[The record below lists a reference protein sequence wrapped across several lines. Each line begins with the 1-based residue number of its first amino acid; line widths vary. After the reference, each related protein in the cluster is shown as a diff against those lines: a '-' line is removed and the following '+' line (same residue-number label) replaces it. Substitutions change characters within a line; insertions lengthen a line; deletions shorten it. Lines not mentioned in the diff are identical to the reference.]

1 MWTNLAKIK
10 THSFFLIF
18 KIIVPVCR
26 SALAS
31 NFWYLRLFVNEQK
44 NYQTSWERNPEIMI
58 IKQAGWNQH
67 FTSGFGASSAFVIKF
82 WNNLVQLIN
91 WHFWNGICHLW
102 IKIGSKLDQ
111 NNLFETSI
119 LGIISFQRKMSS
131 QGDEVL
137 HLKLLLKSRRKMIHH
152 VNFDL
157 FYCKKSL
164 TSFWFTVAIV
174 SLEIS
179 GFNLGNTFH
188 KNLELSQKKLKIGPK
203 YTRNCDTQMLF

>member
-1 MWTNLAKIK
+1 MNRYVNILYNVIIND
-10 THSFFLIF
+10 LIPRPSSIDCL
-18 KIIVPVCR
+18 IICP
-26 SALAS
+26 AFADHLG
-31 NFWYLRLFVNEQK
+31 YLGKLVFGSLQLCE
-44 NYQTSWERNPEIMI
+44 
-58 IKQAGWNQH
+58 H
-67 FTSGFGASSAFVIKF
+67 FTSGCGASSAFFIKF
-82 WNNLVQLIN
+82 WNNLILLMIELNWKYQLSFLKRY
-91 WHFWNGICHLW
+91 WSSLDHHR
-102 IKIGSKLDQ
+102 IKIWWKLDQ
-111 NNLFETSI
+111 NNLFEASI

-157 FYCKKSL
+157 IYCKKSL
-164 TSFWFTVAIV
+164 TSFWFTVDIV

>member
-10 THSFFLIF
+10 TQSLFLIF
-18 KIIVPVCR
+18 DIIFSGLVR
-26 SALAS
+26 SALA
-31 NFWYLRLFVNEQK
+31 NNLWYLWLFVNEQK
-44 NYQTSWERNPEIMI
+44 NYQTSSERNPKIMI

-67 FTSGFGASSAFVIKF
+67 FTSGFGASSAFSIKF

-91 WHFWNGICHLW
+91 WHFWKGICHLW

-111 NNLFETSI
+111 NNLFEASI

-152 VNFDL
+152 VRM
-157 FYCKKSL
+157 
-164 TSFWFTVAIV
+164 T
-174 SLEIS
+174 
-179 GFNLGNTFH
+179 
-188 KNLELSQKKLKIGPK
+188 
-203 YTRNCDTQMLF
+203 M

>member
-1 MWTNLAKIK
+1 MVYA
-10 THSFFLIF
+10 FF
-18 KIIVPVCR
+18 
-26 SALAS
+26 
-31 NFWYLRLFVNEQK
+31 
-44 NYQTSWERNPEIMI
+44 
-58 IKQAGWNQH
+58 
-67 FTSGFGASSAFVIKF
+67 
-82 WNNLVQLIN
+82 
-91 WHFWNGICHLW
+91 
-102 IKIGSKLDQ
+102 GSKLDQ
-111 NNLFETSI
+111 NNLFEASI

-131 QGDEVL
+131 QADEVL

-157 FYCKKSL
+157 IYCKKSL